1 MEGLEMRIGI
11 DFGTSYTAAAA
22 YINGSIQHILF
33 RGESQFRTAVFV
45 PEKPVDMSQFDESLY
60 VQEVANS
67 ILSSKSSYTQNLK
80 KYEDTA
86 SDIRA
91 YYRKQVREKYLSE
104 EAAIDKIDQAISALN
119 KPILRSDDDLRKA
132 AYSEI
137 RRRWVQAQISES
149 REQSTSID
157 DSAVFGEEAIEEF
170 FAYEAGRL
178 IQSPKSMLGFKL
190 GEPQRVAIVR
200 IVSNVLRHIRLA
212 ACEQLGMDVTEATI
226 GRPVTFRSSMGE
238 AGSKQA
244 ICLLREAA
252 SQAGFTSVDFLA
264 EPAAAAIAYHASSPI
279 MRRTVIVDVGGGTTD
294 IALGD
299 VGGSASEPKID
310 TTWGVGKGGT
320 DVDLG
325 LSLKAIM
332 PKFGKDQCLLLAPVY
347 VNAAMVSD
355 LNRQKEFRQTQLLGV
370 QEPFLSRIRSLQRNG
385 VTIRLNRDV
394 EALKVALSVGAHAE
408 TVLDYIESDLS
419 VAATRSD
426 LEQGRERFMR
436 SFDQL
441 LHQVS
446 EATANSAPVLFLTGG
461 MSRAPYIAEAV
472 RKHFPDSEIVNGDAS
487 LGVVGGLAIHAA
499 MNRSSLTV
507 GV

>member
-1 MEGLEMRIGI
+1 MRIGI

-132 AYSEI
+132 AYGEI

-190 GEPQRVAIVR
+190 GESQRVAIVR
-200 IVSNVLRHIRLA
+200 IVANVLRHIRLA
-212 ACEQLGMDVTEATI
+212 ASEQLGADVTEATI
-226 GRPVTFRSSMGE
+226 GRPVTFRSSMGA

-244 ICLLREAA
+244 ISLLREAA

-264 EPAAAAIAYHASSPI
+264 EPAAAAITYHANSSVK
-279 MRRTVIVDVGGGTTD
+279 RRTVIVDVGGGTTD
-294 IALGD
+294 IALGE
-299 VGGSASEPKID
+299 VGGSSKEPKIE
-310 TTWGVGKGGT
+310 TTWGIGKGGS
-320 DVDLG
+320 DVDVG
-325 LSLKAIM
+325 LSLKAVM
-332 PKFGKDQCLLLAPVY
+332 PAFGKGNCSLLAPVY

-355 LNRQKEFRQTQLLGV
+355 LNRQKDFRQNPLVGV
-370 QEPFLSRIRSLQRNG
+370 QEPFLSRVRSLQRNG
-385 VTIRLNRDV
+385 VTVRLNRDV
-394 EALKVALSVGAHAE
+394 EALKVALSTHTQAA
-408 TVLDYIESDLS
+408 TTLDYIEADLS
-419 VAATRSD
+419 VTATRSD
-426 LEQGRERFMR
+426 LEHGRESFVR

-441 LHQVS
+441 LHQVKES
-446 EATANSAPVLFLTGG
+446 TAESSPVLFLTGG
-461 MSRAPYIAEAV
+461 MSRAPYIAETV
-472 RKHFPDSEIVNGDAS
+472 RKHFPGSEIVHGDAS

-499 MNRSSLTV
+499 MKHSSRPTEA
-507 GV
+507 

>member
-67 ILSSKSSYTQNLK
+67 ILSSKSSYTQKLK
-80 KYEDTA
+80 KYEEAA
-86 SDIRA
+86 SQIRVD
-91 YYRKQVREKYLSE
+91 YRRQVRDGYLSE
-104 EAAIDKIDQAISALN
+104 EEAIAKIGQAIFALN
-119 KPILRSDDDLRKA
+119 KPILRSDDDLRKS
-132 AYSEI
+132 AYGEI
-137 RRRWVQAQISES
+137 RRRWVQAQISAG
-149 REQSTSID
+149 REQTTSID

-200 IVSNVLRHIRLA
+200 IVANVLRHIRLA
-212 ACEQLGMDVTEATI
+212 ASEQLGADVTEATI
-226 GRPVTFRSSMGE
+226 GRPVTFRSSMGA

-244 ICLLREAA
+244 ISLLREAA

-264 EPAAAAIAYHASSPI
+264 EPAAAAITYHANSSVK
-279 MRRTVIVDVGGGTTD
+279 RRTVIVDVGGGTTD
-294 IALGD
+294 IALGE
-299 VGGSASEPKID
+299 VGGSSKEPKIG
-310 TTWGVGKGGT
+310 TTWGIGKGGS
-320 DVDLG
+320 DVDVG
-325 LSLKAIM
+325 LSLKAVM
-332 PKFGKDQCLLLAPVY
+332 PAFGKGNCSLLAPVY

-355 LNRQKEFRQTQLLGV
+355 LNRQKDFRQNPLVGV
-370 QEPFLSRIRSLQRNG
+370 QEPFLSRVRSLQRNG
-385 VTIRLNRDV
+385 VTVRLNRDV
-394 EALKVALSVGAHAE
+394 EALKVALSTHTQA
-408 TVLDYIESDLS
+408 TTMLDYIEADLS
-419 VAATRSD
+419 VTATRSD
-426 LEQGRERFMR
+426 LEHGRESFVR

-441 LHQVS
+441 LHQVK
-446 EATANSAPVLFLTGG
+446 EATAESSPVLFLTGG
-461 MSRAPYIAEAV
+461 MSRAPYIAETV
-472 RKHFPDSEIVNGDAS
+472 RKHFPGSEIVRGDAS

-499 MNRSSLTV
+499 MKHSSRPTEA
-507 GV
+507 

>member
-1 MEGLEMRIGI
+1 MRIGI

-119 KPILRSDDDLRKA
+119 KPILRSDDDLRKS
-132 AYSEI
+132 AYGEI
-137 RRRWVQAQISES
+137 RRRWVQAQISAG
-149 REQSTSID
+149 REQTTSID

-200 IVSNVLRHIRLA
+200 IVANVLRHIRLA
-212 ACEQLGMDVTEATI
+212 ASEQLGADVTEATI

-244 ICLLREAA
+244 ISLLREAA

-264 EPAAAAIAYHASSPI
+264 EPAAAAITYHANSSVE
-279 MRRTVIVDVGGGTTD
+279 RRTVIVDVGGGTTD
-294 IALGD
+294 IALGE
-299 VGGSASEPKID
+299 VGGSSKEPKIE
-310 TTWGVGKGGT
+310 TTWGIGKGGS
-320 DVDLG
+320 DVDVG
-325 LSLKAIM
+325 LSLKAVM
-332 PKFGKDQCLLLAPVY
+332 PMFGKGNCSLLAPVY

-355 LNRQKEFRQTQLLGV
+355 LNRQKDFRQNPLVGV
-370 QEPFLSRIRSLQRNG
+370 QEPFLSRVRSLQRNG
-385 VTIRLNRDV
+385 VTVRLNRDV
-394 EALKVALSVGAHAE
+394 EALKVALSTHTQA
-408 TVLDYIESDLS
+408 TTMLDYIEADLS
-419 VAATRSD
+419 VTATRSD
-426 LEQGRERFMR
+426 LEHGRESFVR

-441 LHQVS
+441 LHQVK
-446 EATANSAPVLFLTGG
+446 EATAESSPVLFLTGG
-461 MSRAPYIAEAV
+461 MSRAPYIAETV
-472 RKHFPDSEIVNGDAS
+472 RKHFPGSEIVHGDAS

-499 MNRSSLTV
+499 MKHSSRPTEA
-507 GV
+507 